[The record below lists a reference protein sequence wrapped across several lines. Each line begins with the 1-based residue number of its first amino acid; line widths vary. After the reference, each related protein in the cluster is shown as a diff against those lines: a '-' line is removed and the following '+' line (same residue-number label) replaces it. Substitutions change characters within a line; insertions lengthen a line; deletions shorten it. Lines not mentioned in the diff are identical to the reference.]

1 MIIEPTKNNLFIE
14 VDQEG
19 NKEEETE
26 GGILLPKTEK
36 TYIMDIAVAGPNELG
51 IKAGDKVLVNP
62 NVQLIEFRIG
72 AKYYNLLPI
81 SYVLALIK
89 DEN

>member
-14 VDQEG
+14 VDDSG
-19 NKEEETE
+19 NKEVETA
-26 GGILLPKTEK
+26 GGILLPKTDK
-36 TYIMDIAVAGPNELG
+36 NYIMDIAVAGPNELG
-51 IKAGDKVLVNP
+51 IKTGDKVLVNP
-62 NVQLIEFRIG
+62 NVTLLEFRIG

-81 SYVLALIK
+81 SYVLAIIK